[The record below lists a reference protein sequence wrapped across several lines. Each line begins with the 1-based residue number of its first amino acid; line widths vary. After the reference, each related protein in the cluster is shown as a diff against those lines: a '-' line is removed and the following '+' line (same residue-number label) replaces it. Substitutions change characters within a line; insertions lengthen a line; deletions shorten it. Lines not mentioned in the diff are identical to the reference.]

1 MLDQIKANLVY
12 ILLGILALNIV
23 VLDYVTF
30 FGKPK
35 QIIQNISLGSSTPIL
50 GSAPTQDTASTPQQQ
65 VAAAPNAAC
74 PVTCMD
80 AIKTA
85 TTSVKVTPTVAP
97 TTAPVAA
104 PSGGSNEF
112 FVPFGAA
119 TGASQGSFTNVG
131 GLQAYV
137 NMSEY
142 SNVSTVVFEV
152 TVGGSG
158 IVTVQL
164 YDATDGY
171 VIPNSTVTMPG
182 GSPQLLVSSPV
193 TLPPGNK
200 LYQVQVQTQLNAPA
214 IINQARLH
222 ITTN

>member
-1 MLDQIKANLVY
+1 MLDQIKANFVY

-23 VLDYVTF
+23 VLDYVAF

-35 QIIQNISLGSSTPIL
+35 QVIQNISLGSAPIL
-50 GSAPTQDTASTPQQQ
+50 GSTPTQDTPSTPTQQT
-65 VAAAPNAAC
+65 AAAQGSAC
-74 PVTCMD
+74 PVMCMD
-80 AIKTA
+80 AIKAATA
-85 TTSVKVTPTVAP
+85 SLKLNPTIIVP

-104 PSGGSNEF
+104 PSGGSNEY

-119 TGASQGSFTNVG
+119 SGASQGSFTNVG

-142 SNVSTVVFEV
+142 SSVSTVVFEV

-182 GSPQLLVSSPV
+182 GSPQLLVSSPL
-193 TLPPGNK
+193 TMPPGNK